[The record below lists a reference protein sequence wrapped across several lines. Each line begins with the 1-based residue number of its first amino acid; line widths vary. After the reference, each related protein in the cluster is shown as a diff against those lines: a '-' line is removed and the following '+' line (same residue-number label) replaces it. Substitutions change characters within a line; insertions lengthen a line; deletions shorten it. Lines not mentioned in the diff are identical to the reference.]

1 MSSHSHIEATVNLLE
16 LSIAY
21 GPGEQKSAINSV
33 FERLW
38 RAPSSGLSAPCPASG
53 VGISCSSEISQ
64 AKAATDSVMR
74 CEIPSGAA
82 GKKFMEQWKEE
93 IGILG
98 IVQELQ
104 E

>member
-21 GPGEQKSAINSV
+21 GPEEQKSAINSV

-53 VGISCSSEISQ
+53 VGISCSSEKSQ

-74 CEIPSGAA
+74 QIPSSAA